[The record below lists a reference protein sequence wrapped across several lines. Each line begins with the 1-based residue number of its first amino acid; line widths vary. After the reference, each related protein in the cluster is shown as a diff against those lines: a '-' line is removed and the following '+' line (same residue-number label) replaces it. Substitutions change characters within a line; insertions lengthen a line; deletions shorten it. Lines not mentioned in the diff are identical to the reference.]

1 MISIRHFDLFMLLTQ
16 GGPGNASSTLSWQ
29 IYIET
34 FRSLHFGTGSAL
46 AYILAI
52 ITLILGTL
60 GARLVGLLGVDYV
73 DSWPQA
79 VAVGLAAMFVV
90 TGIAHFVNPLRSD
103 MIAIV
108 PPRLP
113 APGLLVTITGVLELA
128 GAAGL
133 LYPPTR
139 VAAAVCLFML
149 MLAMFPANVYASR
162 MPNPPKSMTSR
173 LDVRTVEEIVYLA
186 AAVVV
191 GLGSVQ

>member
-1 MISIRHFDLFMLLTQ
+1 MAVIV
-16 GGPGNASSTLSWQ
+16 
-29 IYIET
+29 
-34 FRSLHFGTGSAL
+34 SLVLGAL
-46 AYILAI
+46 A
-52 ITLILGTL
+52 
-60 GARLVGLLGVDYV
+60 ARLIGWLGVDYV

-79 VAVGLAAMFVV
+79 VAVGLAVMFVM
-90 TGIAHFVNPLRSD
+90 TGVAHFVPAMRRD

-113 APGLLVTITGVLELA
+113 AAGLLVTVTGVLELV

-139 VAAAVCLFML
+139 VAAAVCLFVL
-149 MLAMFPANVYASR
+149 MLVMFPANIYAAR

-173 LDVRTVEEIVYLA
+173 LDVRTAEEIVYLG

-191 GLGSVQ
+191 GLGGIQ